1 MKSRRR
7 PASRRRM
14 MKFMIPFWRHIS
26 IGVLPIAAAVVVA
39 VAAAIPASA
48 MDGNVP
54 DNRPATAAG
63 EITAMYWHGLNRD
76 PDAGGFN
83 SYMWFANQ
91 NCRWGVLS
99 ASFQILNSAEAHN
112 VWQNNPQRLAG
123 MLYAALLN
131 RPPDPGGLNTYT
143 NAIAQRGLPWATA
156 SMMASDEY
164 NLRLKQICPN
174 PDETADMYSWQDAQT
189 FVWNVLLHNAATEA
203 IVCGSK
209 AALDRID
216 AILGDT
222 ETPVTE
228 FISATVGLAEW
239 FNNTFGLDQSCG
251 AVKAYLAAALGVELT
266 VNFGEDNP
274 VFIEFEVGSPSG
286 LSQQRSFT
294 IRVGPNPTSWTG
306 YSGRGW

>member
-1 MKSRRR
+1 
-7 PASRRRM
+7 
-14 MKFMIPFWRHIS
+14 
-26 IGVLPIAAAVVVA
+26 
-39 VAAAIPASA
+39 
-48 MDGNVP
+48 
-54 DNRPATAAG
+54 
-63 EITAMYWHGLNRD
+63 
-76 PDAGGFN
+76 
-83 SYMWFANQ
+83 MWFANQ

-99 ASFQILNSAEAHN
+99 ASFQILNSAEAHD
-112 VWQNNPQRLAG
+112 VWQNNAQRLAG

-174 PDETADMYSWQDAQT
+174 PSETADMYSWQDAQT
-189 FVWNVLLHNAATEA
+189 FVWNVLLHNAATQA

-216 AILGDT
+216 AVLGDT

-228 FISATVGLAEW
+228 FISATVGLGEW
-239 FNNTFGLDQSCG
+239 VNNTLGLDQSCG
-251 AVKAYLAAALGVELT
+251 AVKAYLAAALQVELT
-266 VNFGEDNP
+266 VNFGQDNP
-274 VFIEFEVGSPSG
+274 VFIEFEVDAPSG

-294 IRVGPNPTSWTG
+294 IRVGSNPTSWTG
-306 YSGRGW
+306 FSGRGW